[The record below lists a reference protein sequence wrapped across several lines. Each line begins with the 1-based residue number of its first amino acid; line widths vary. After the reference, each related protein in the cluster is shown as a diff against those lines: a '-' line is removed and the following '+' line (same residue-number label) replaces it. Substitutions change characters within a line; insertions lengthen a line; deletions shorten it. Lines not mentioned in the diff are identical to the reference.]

1 MRQKLNE
8 VYKKAAAEFAQR
20 VTSALGDQVDAMV
33 LYGSVARGEAKRYS
47 DIDILVVSA
56 HHDATRERVS
66 EICEELTYEH
76 NYTFFISIVHLSRE
90 ELRWHTE
97 VGSPFVR
104 NVVDEGVI
112 LYDDGTFS
120 GVREKAA
127 AASR

>member
-1 MRQKLNE
+1 MKQQLNE
-8 VYKKAAAEFAQR
+8 IYKKAAAEFAQR
-20 VTSALGDQVDAMV
+20 VTSALGSQVDSIV
-33 LYGSVARGEAKRYS
+33 LYGSVARGEAKRSS
-47 DIDILVVSA
+47 DIDILVVSPDPQSA
-56 HHDATRERVS
+56 RQRVS
-66 EICEELTYEH
+66 EICEDVIYECD
-76 NYTFFISIVHLSRE
+76 YTLFISTVHLSRE